1 MAEGMQW
8 VLATARAHCGMWVT
22 DRRKVVLGF
31 HRFQA
36 RFFSAYGIS
45 RGGLECRC
53 NRVCR
58 LSGAK
63 DLCRPKKSEMQRFFA
78 ALRMTPLPIATVKMP

>member
-1 MAEGMQW
+1 MGPGYSQDPLRNVGDGSAES
-8 VLATARAHCGMWVT
+8 CP
-22 DRRKVVLGF
+22 
-31 HRFQA
+31 RFSPVPSP
-36 RFFSAYGIS
+36 FFSAYGIS
-45 RGGLECRC
+45 CVGLECRC
-53 NRVCR
+53 NRVCH